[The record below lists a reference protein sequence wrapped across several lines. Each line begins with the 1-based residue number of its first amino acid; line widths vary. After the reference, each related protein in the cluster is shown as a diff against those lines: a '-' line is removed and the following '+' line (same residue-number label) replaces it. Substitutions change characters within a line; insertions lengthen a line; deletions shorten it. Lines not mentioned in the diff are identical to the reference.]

1 MGDASVDTTRRPT
14 DHLGTNLFVTALDDH
29 VGFRMVADY
38 PWLADTTM
46 YSSDYP
52 HSVCLWPDS
61 QRHAAELTEGM
72 PADVAEKLLS
82 GNAARVYGV

>member
-1 MGDASVDTTRRPT
+1 
-14 DHLGTNLFVTALDDH
+14 
-29 VGFRMVADY
+29 
-38 PWLADTTM
+38 M

-61 QRHAAELTEGM
+61 RRHAAELTEGM

>member
-1 MGDASVDTTRRPT
+1 
-14 DHLGTNLFVTALDDH
+14 
-29 VGFRMVADY
+29 
-38 PWLADTTM
+38 M